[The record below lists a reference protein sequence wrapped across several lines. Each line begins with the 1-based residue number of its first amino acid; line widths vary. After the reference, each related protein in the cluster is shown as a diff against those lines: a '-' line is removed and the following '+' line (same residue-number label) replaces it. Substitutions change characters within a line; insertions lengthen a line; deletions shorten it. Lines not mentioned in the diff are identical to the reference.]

1 MERERRPVICARG
14 PLRDRR
20 VLAPQLGERARKP
33 GAPYPWDCDDTPV
46 PGASPEA
53 SCIWDA
59 LFACVANATAG
70 DGGRQ
75 QLYFQS
81 CMEKGW
87 FYALGPQYVP
97 YDWLNTNSAAGHAP
111 YAPSA
116 LTLGCLGAT
125 TAVGEDALRACVGL
139 DGATD
144 AFLGS
149 AGHALAMADFAYSE
163 ATFAAAGVE
172 EAGLS
177 IFVNGALAAGLV
189 RRTRR
194 LRRRRAEPDV
204 RLRAA
209 PPHLRGVR
217 GRAAGGLRPL
227 ALDSRCGVCRGAR
240 AASPVSSRATMTA
253 RRHCR

>member
-1 MERERRPVICARG
+1 M
-14 PLRDRR
+14 
-20 VLAPQLGERARKP
+20 
-33 GAPYPWDCDDTPV
+33 

-172 EAGLS
+172 EAGPS
-177 IFVNGALAAGLV
+177 VFVNGALASQGSC
-189 RRTRR
+189 
-194 LRRRRAEPDV
+194 AEPDGYGDV
-204 RLRAA
+204 ALNQTCVFELLDTICAA
-209 PPHLRGVR
+209 YDGEQP
-217 GRAAGGLRPL
+217 AGC
-227 ALDSRCGVCRGAR
+227 A
-240 AASPVSSRATMTA
+240 
-253 RRHCR
+253 H

>member
-1 MERERRPVICARG
+1 M
-14 PLRDRR
+14 
-20 VLAPQLGERARKP
+20 
-33 GAPYPWDCDDTPV
+33 

-172 EAGLS
+172 EAGPS
-177 IFVNGALAAGLV
+177 IFVNGALVSQGSC
-189 RRTRR
+189 
-194 LRRRRAEPDV
+194 AEPDGYGDV
-204 RLRAA
+204 ALNQTCVFELLDAICAA
-209 PPHLRGVR
+209 YDGEQP
-217 GRAAGGLRPL
+217 AGC
-227 ALDSRCGVCRGAR
+227 A
-240 AASPVSSRATMTA
+240 
-253 RRHCR
+253 H